1 MNKRVLVIDE
11 DLDTLRLISIK
22 LSKAGFE
29 VFLARDGEEGL
40 SVAMAQKPHLII
52 MEVLLAKVD
61 GPVLL
66 GRLKAEVEPAPL
78 VLILS
83 DKDQDENIAAGLS
96 AGADDYMS
104 KPFSPQVLQERVRV
118 NLIKA
123 EQLAPVSGERA

>member
-78 VLILS
+78 ILILS